1 MANPVLIR
9 IGLNIVIRLALTGS
23 TSVNEMLDYEDI
35 SHLASAIQSIA
46 VAIAVIV
53 GGVWT
58 VFTFNRLRLTKKAE
72 AELAELQQ
80 KLSRTALLNI
90 NVTATSATLAAED
103 GYLISAQAIV
113 ENVGTRRTSLL
124 FPADHRPFHAVLI
137 RSEENGDLKLGSPIH
152 TGIPYGDGTE
162 SFSQRSI
169 VGPGARVTLP
179 FVFRTKQPGLYM
191 VSFSAIPSIEVHEE
205 LTQEGVQDPT
215 KAQWTGRCYVLV
227 GSDLPNSARF
237 EPRRPSTAV

>member
-1 MANPVLIR
+1 
-9 IGLNIVIRLALTGS
+9 
-23 TSVNEMLDYEDI
+23 MLDYEDI
-35 SHLASAIQSIA
+35 SHLASAVQSIA
-46 VAIAVIV
+46 VAIAVVV

-58 VFTFNRLRLTKKAE
+58 AFTFNRLRLTKKAE
-72 AELAELQQ
+72 SELAELQQ

-90 NVTATSATLAAED
+90 NVIATSDRLESED

-124 FPADHRPFHAVLI
+124 FPDDQRPFHAVLI
-137 RSEENGDLKLGSPIH
+137 QTEENGDLKLGRRIH

-162 SFSQRSI
+162 SFSRRSI

-191 VSFSAIPSIEVHEE
+191 VSFSAIPSVEVQED
-205 LTQEGVQDPT
+205 LIQEGVQDPT

-227 GSDLPNSARF
+227 GNDPSKSAPF
-237 EPRRPSTAV
+237 TPPVSSGAV

>member
-1 MANPVLIR
+1 
-9 IGLNIVIRLALTGS
+9 
-23 TSVNEMLDYEDI
+23 NEMLDYEDI
-35 SHLASAIQSIA
+35 SHLASAVQSIA

-80 KLSRTALLNI
+80 KLGRTALLNI
-90 NVTATSATLAAED
+90 NVTATSARLASED

-137 RSEENGDLKLGSPIH
+137 RSEENGDLKLGLPIH

-179 FVFRTKQPGLYM
+179 FVFRTK
-191 VSFSAIPSIEVHEE
+191 
-205 LTQEGVQDPT
+205 
-215 KAQWTGRCYVLV
+215 
-227 GSDLPNSARF
+227 
-237 EPRRPSTAV
+237 

>member
-1 MANPVLIR
+1 
-9 IGLNIVIRLALTGS
+9 
-23 TSVNEMLDYEDI
+23 MLDYEDI
-35 SHLASAIQSIA
+35 SHLAAAVQSIA
-46 VAIAVIV
+46 VAIAVAV

-72 AELAELQQ
+72 SELAELQQ

-90 NVTATSATLAAED
+90 NIIATSARIAAED
-103 GYLISAQAIV
+103 GYLISARAIV

-124 FPADHRPFHAVLI
+124 FPDDQRPFHAVLI
-137 RSEENGDLKLGSPIH
+137 QTEENGDLKLGPRIH

-162 SFSQRSI
+162 SFSRRAI

-179 FVFRTKQPGLYM
+179 FVFRTRHPGLYM
-191 VSFSAIPSIEVHEE
+191 VSFSAIPSVEVHEE
-205 LTQEGVQDPT
+205 LIQDGVQDPT

-227 GSDLPNSARF
+227 GNDSCHSTQLP
-237 EPRRPSTAV
+237 PPLPSGGA